1 MKRAC
6 IRLPLVSKHGP
17 QKVGTRFATRPCLNN
32 DLKRDG
38 DMRWAVALRRFRPAV
53 HTVAPIMTDHSLKLF
68 ANTAASMLETTG
80 APCFVVTA
88 AGSEKEEGAAM
99 TRFTV
104 LFVGFLRAC
113 L

>member
-1 MKRAC
+1 
-6 IRLPLVSKHGP
+6 
-17 QKVGTRFATRPCLNN
+17 
-32 DLKRDG
+32 
-38 DMRWAVALRRFRPAV
+38 
-53 HTVAPIMTDHSLKLF
+53 MTDHSLKLF

-99 TRFTV
+99 TRFAV

>member
-1 MKRAC
+1 
-6 IRLPLVSKHGP
+6 
-17 QKVGTRFATRPCLNN
+17 
-32 DLKRDG
+32 
-38 DMRWAVALRRFRPAV
+38 
-53 HTVAPIMTDHSLKLF
+53 MTDHSMKLF

-80 APCFVVTA
+80 AACFVVTA